1 MNIDQMIDTIQRLD
15 STLEYLKDVFENIDD
30 FHKDGRESDEYDAL
44 IEKYPSIE
52 HIFDSLEDVRY
63 EIEKAD

>member
-15 STLEYLKDVFENIDD
+15 TTLEYLKDVFENIDNFRQEHD
-30 FHKDGRESDEYDAL
+30 SEEYDAL
-44 IEKYPSIE
+44 IEEYPFLE
-52 HIFDSLEDVRY
+52 YIFDSLEDVRY

>member
-15 STLEYLKDVFENIDD
+15 TTLEYLKDVFENIDNFQKEYD
-30 FHKDGRESDEYDAL
+30 SKEYDAL
-44 IEKYPSIE
+44 IEE
-52 HIFDSLEDVRY
+52 HPFLEYIFDSLEDVRY